1 MGLFMF
7 ISIVLWLNY
16 SMVFTIVVYAALVFL
31 LRPQGML
38 ILGFLS
44 LEDRNWVIQGTDPGQ
59 LSKRKQD

>member
-7 ISIVLWLNY
+7 ISIVLWFSY
-16 SMVFTIVVYAALVFL
+16 STVFIIVVYAALVFL
-31 LRPQGML
+31 LLPQGML